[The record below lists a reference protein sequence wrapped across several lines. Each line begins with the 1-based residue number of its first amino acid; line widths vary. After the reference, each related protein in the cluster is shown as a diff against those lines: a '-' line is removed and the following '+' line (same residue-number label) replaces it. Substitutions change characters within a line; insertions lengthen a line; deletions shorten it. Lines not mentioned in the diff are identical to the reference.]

1 MSEHK
6 HLTFFSS
13 LTNFNPSEH
22 KVKTFPTSPSNFSS
36 RCFTWNTLLNYF
48 LRLHIITS
56 ISVITNIQ
64 PPPLTQPHPLFHVKQ
79 SFFSQAFWPIPQLTP
94 AGISS
99 TINISPQC
107 FTWNTHPKRIP
118 ISSFC
123 NQRPTTRSISPL
135 NHVRETI
142 LFHVEHCWDQ
152 CYLQRYISRK
162 TYKQARRLNA
172 IFSLKSICYT
182 IF

>member
-1 MSEHK
+1 MCACDDSVSRAEKFRRSIDRLKRDALIGCHPRYFCAQNDV
-6 HLTFFSS
+6 LLGVRITF
-13 LTNFNPSEH
+13 
-22 KVKTFPTSPSNFSS
+22 V
-36 RCFTWNTLLNYF
+36 
-48 LRLHIITS
+48 LRLTLDKQIRMY
-56 ISVITNIQ
+56 
-64 PPPLTQPHPLFHVKQ
+64 PHPTTSVV
-79 SFFSQAFWPIPQLTP
+79 SREAIFFSQAFWPIPQLTP
-94 AGISS
+94 ADTSS
-99 TINISPQC
+99 TTNNSPQC

-152 CYLQRYISRK
+152 CYLQCYIARK
-162 TYKQARRLNA
+162 TYRQARRLNA
-172 IFSLKSICYT
+172 IFSLKSTCYA

>member
-1 MSEHK
+1 M
-6 HLTFFSS
+6 
-13 LTNFNPSEH
+13 
-22 KVKTFPTSPSNFSS
+22 
-36 RCFTWNTLLNYF
+36 
-48 LRLHIITS
+48 
-56 ISVITNIQ
+56 
-64 PPPLTQPHPLFHVKQ
+64 FHVKQ
-79 SFFSQAFWPIPQLTP
+79 SFVSQAFWPIPQLTP
-94 AGISS
+94 ADISS
-99 TINISPQC
+99 TTNISPQC

-182 IF
+182 IFYYLKSSFCVTQILHRVFQLNCEAPPFFSTQSCTESTYDNLNHHHSDPISS

>member
-13 LTNFNPSEH
+13 LTNFIPFGAQSKN
-22 KVKTFPTSPSNFSS
+22 FPYLPPPSNFSS

-94 AGISS
+94 ADISS
-99 TINISPQC
+99 TTNISPQC

-123 NQRPTTRSISPL
+123 NQRPPPDQYHHSTTYEKQYCSTWNIGEISVTC
-135 NHVRETI
+135 NVI
-142 LFHVEHCWDQ
+142 FHVK
-152 CYLQRYISRK
+152 YIDRH
-162 TYKQARRLNA
+162 ADLML
-172 IFSLKSICYT
+172 FSL
-182 IF
+182 